1 MLNMFNYT
9 AELSSLQHTQLFL
22 IIKTDIL
29 KIYVQPITLLVNT
42 AFLPGF
48 QNKFKQKSR
57 LIICDRIF
65 LLLKSLCIF

>member
-29 KIYVQPITLLVNT
+29 EIYVQPITLLVNT
-42 AFLPGF
+42 AFLPCS
-48 QNKFKQKSR
+48 QK
-57 LIICDRIF
+57 
-65 LLLKSLCIF
+65 